1 MKLVASDMLR
11 EIAAEASTAFNN
23 GSRALPLFS
32 ARYPAFAL
40 DDAYRVAALA
50 HTMRLAEGTSLS
62 AARPVHQ

>member
-50 HTMRLAEGTSLS
+50 HTMPPR
-62 AARPVHQ
+62 